1 MSGPGEARSLLPQIT
16 FGCVPADFIGG
27 GAQMTDESR
36 TRRVP
41 AETPTKAEVG
51 TKAAEGAGIGGT
63 IGGVVGAV
71 LAAVATTTAIAIP
84 GFGLIAAGPIAA
96 AFAGAGAGGLAG
108 IIVGALVGAGI
119 PEERARLYRAQLHRA
134 RLHDERRRRLGM
146 LRSANPRSKGDK
158 VRFEREWKSHRGGHS
173 YP

>member
-1 MSGPGEARSLLPQIT
+1 
-16 FGCVPADFIGG
+16 
-27 GAQMTDESR
+27 MTDESR
-36 TRRVP
+36 TRQVP
-41 AETPTKAEVG
+41 GGTPTKAEVG

-71 LAAVATTTAIAIP
+71 LAAVATTAAIAIP

-96 AFAGAGAGGLAG
+96 GLAGAGAGGLAG
-108 IIVGALVGAGI
+108 TIVGALVGAGI

-134 RLHDERRRRLGM
+134 RLYDERRRQRGM
-146 LRSANPRSKGDK
+146 LRKAPPRSRAAAVQFG
-158 VRFEREWKSHRGGHS
+158 REWKSHRGGRI

>member
-1 MSGPGEARSLLPQIT
+1 
-16 FGCVPADFIGG
+16 
-27 GAQMTDESR
+27 MTDESR
-36 TRRVP
+36 TRQVP
-41 AETPTKAEVG
+41 GGTPTKAEVG

-71 LAAVATTTAIAIP
+71 LAAVATTAAIAIP

-96 AFAGAGAGGLAG
+96 GLAGAGAGGLAG
-108 IIVGALVGAGI
+108 TIVGALVGAGI

-134 RLHDERRRRLGM
+134 RLHHEGRRQRGV
-146 LRSANPRSKGDK
+146 LRKASPRSKPTP
-158 VRFEREWKSHRGGHS
+158 VRFGREWKSHRGGTI

>member
-1 MSGPGEARSLLPQIT
+1 
-16 FGCVPADFIGG
+16 
-27 GAQMTDESR
+27 MTDESR
-36 TRRVP
+36 TRQVL

-63 IGGVVGAV
+63 IGGVVGAA

-119 PEERARLYRAQLHRA
+119 PEERARLHA
-134 RLHDERRRRLGM
+134 ERRKRRGM
-146 LRSANPRSKGDK
+146 LRSANPRSKGDQ
-158 VRFEREWKSHRGGHS
+158 VRFGREWKSHRGGHS